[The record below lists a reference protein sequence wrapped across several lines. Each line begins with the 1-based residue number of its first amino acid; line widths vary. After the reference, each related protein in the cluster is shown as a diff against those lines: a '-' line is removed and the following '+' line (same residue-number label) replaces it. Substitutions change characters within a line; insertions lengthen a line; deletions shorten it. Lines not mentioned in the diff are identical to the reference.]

1 MMDGGKPKEQ
11 LRRELEDMQ
20 QRIAEFGKSK
30 AEHKKKVEKEM
41 GNTEA
46 AKETIEGG

>member
-41 GNTEA
+41 IFWPVLTG
-46 AKETIEGG
+46 TISMG